1 MRLPSL
7 CVYKLD
13 QMCNATVIDAVFLV
27 LVKPCRSEQESHEAS
42 EELVSLKFSSARR
55 HPWRSVTV

>member
-27 LVKPCRSEQESHEAS
+27 LIKPVGANRSLT
-42 EELVSLKFSSARR
+42 EELVSLNFSSAR
-55 HPWRSVTV
+55 HPWGLV